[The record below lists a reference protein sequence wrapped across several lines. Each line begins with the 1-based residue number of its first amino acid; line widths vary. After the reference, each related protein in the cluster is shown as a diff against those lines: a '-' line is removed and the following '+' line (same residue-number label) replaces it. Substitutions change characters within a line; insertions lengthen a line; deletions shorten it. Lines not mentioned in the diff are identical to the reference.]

1 MTLKLIP
8 FLFLFLSVFLFG
20 SEAAHGFGK
29 RPLDDSLDAE
39 VQELYAGTAASC
51 ERLAAFARERGA
63 TTLLIG
69 FEGLASFDSTGTH
82 VSYRQH
88 LQALRD
94 EAPEAMRR
102 GSGGYLLH
110 GQLNRVMKARARDA
124 EVLVLPYTANAEAC
138 ATAWMR
144 VHGNRL
150 VLAGHSYGGHT
161 ASQLA
166 NQLARAGVPVEAV
179 LTVDPRL
186 KGYIGSL
193 ERPAAVALWENYYQ
207 KNTPFLNGYLVQG
220 ADLNRNLSSTGVR
233 HVTVPY
239 SPVVGEALERMLGN

>member
-8 FLFLFLSVFLFG
+8 FLSLFLFT
-20 SEAAHGFGK
+20 SEPAHAFGK

-39 VQELYAGTAASC
+39 VRELYSGTAASC
-51 ERLAAFARERGA
+51 EKLAAFARERGA

-88 LQALRD
+88 LQALRG
-94 EAPEAMRR
+94 ESPEPMRR

-110 GQLNRVMKARARDA
+110 GLLNRVMKERARHA
-124 EVLVLPYTANAEAC
+124 EVLVLPYTAGAEAC
-138 ATAWMR
+138 AEAWMR
-144 VHGNRL
+144 HQGNRL
-150 VLAGHSYGGHT
+150 VLLGHSYGGHT

-166 NQLARAGVPVEAV
+166 SALARAAVPVSAV

-186 KGYIGSL
+186 KGYVGSFV
-193 ERPAAVALWENYYQ
+193 RPATVALWENYYQ
-207 KNTPFLNGYLVQG
+207 KNTPFLNGYLVSG
-220 ADLNRNLSSTGVR
+220 ADLNRNLSSTGVK
-233 HVTVPY
+233 HVTIPY
-239 SPVVGEALERMLGN
+239 SPVVGEALERMLGP